1 MHEVLKDI
9 FIKCEL
15 STQIIFKNSECVSLL
30 RSFEYLEIV
39 FQYIKKNPLVSILL
53 KINSSLYFFSFFH

>member
-30 RSFEYLEIV
+30 RSFEYIEIV
-39 FQYIKKNPLVSILL
+39 FQYIKKI
-53 KINSSLYFFSFFH
+53 FGFHLTEN